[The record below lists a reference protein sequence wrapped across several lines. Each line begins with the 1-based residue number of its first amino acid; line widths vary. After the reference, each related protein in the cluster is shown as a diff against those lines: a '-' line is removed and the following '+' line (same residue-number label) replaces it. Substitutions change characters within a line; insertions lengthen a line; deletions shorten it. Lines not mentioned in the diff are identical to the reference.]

1 MKKNGRVFKI
11 GDRLIEI
18 HGDVLDKLLL
28 WNAVERRQDQ
38 NLDFAFGL
46 SILLSLV
53 PAERIEA
60 EEMSSDI
67 VDFVIG

>member
-67 VDFVIG
+67 VDFVFG